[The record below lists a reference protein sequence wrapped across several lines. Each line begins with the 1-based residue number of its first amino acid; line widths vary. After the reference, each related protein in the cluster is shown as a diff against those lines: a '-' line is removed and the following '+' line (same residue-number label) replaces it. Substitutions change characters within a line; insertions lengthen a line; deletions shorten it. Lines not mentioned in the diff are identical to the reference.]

1 MTINGGIWVLY
12 SGMLFP
18 ISDRKNTSYGISGGI
33 IEMTL
38 HEVTKAYIDYSWLD
52 WMQDVLQ
59 QSSLFHG

>member
-38 HEVTKAYIDYSWLD
+38 HEVTKAYIDYS
-52 WMQDVLQ
+52 
-59 QSSLFHG
+59 